1 MKMLKS
7 SNMKLDKSIL
17 TFSLPPV
24 KSCLN
29 CSTCKDTCYAR
40 KAYRARPT
48 VKKSWDINFKIAKNN
63 PKLFINSINNQ
74 LKNTKKPIVRI
85 HMAGDFFSKEYINLW
100 CEIAL
105 ENIDKT
111 FYGYSKVFE
120 IFPEELEKLNSL
132 KNVNIINSIAEDG
145 FPNYGKSDRVEY
157 LRNLGYHICSAVKNT
172 RVKCGKTCKKCYR
185 EKLVAFPIH

>member
-1 MKMLKS
+1 MKMLKND
-7 SNMKLDKSIL
+7 NMKLDKSIL

-29 CSTCKDTCYAR
+29 CFTCKDTCYAR
-40 KAYRARPT
+40 KAYMSYPN
-48 VKKSWDINFKIAKNN
+48 VKKSWDDNFKIAKNN
-63 PKLFINSINNQ
+63 SKLFINSINNQ

-85 HMAGDFFSKEYINLW
+85 HMSGDFFSKEYVNLW
-100 CEIAL
+100 YEIAK
-105 ENIDKT
+105 NNPDKT

-132 KNVNIINSIAEDG
+132 KNVNIINSIAGDG
-145 FPNYGKSDRVEY
+145 FPNYGKSDRIEY
-157 LRNLGYHICSAVKNT
+157 LRNLGYHICSAVKNN
-172 RVKCGKTCKKCYR
+172 RVKCGKTCKKCHR